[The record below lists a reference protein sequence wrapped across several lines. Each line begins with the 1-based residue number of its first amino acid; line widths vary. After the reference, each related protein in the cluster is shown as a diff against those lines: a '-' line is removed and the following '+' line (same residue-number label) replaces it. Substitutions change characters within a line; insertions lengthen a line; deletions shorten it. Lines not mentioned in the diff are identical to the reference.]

1 MLGLTAVVF
10 CGCRTERLTS
20 APGRIKNPVMHKNT
34 DESLVKPYILP
45 DVLLSRTGK
54 KIENAFDWVHIRR
67 PELLELYK
75 KEMYGYLPLRPDRT
89 EYEIISVKDDALNN
103 TAVRKEI
110 KLTFSM
116 NGKKHS
122 FVMLLYIPKN
132 AVAPVP
138 VFVGLNF
145 KGNHTVTP
153 EKDVLMTGRN
163 VDGKLIEKR
172 RSRHIKRFYIEETV
186 KRGFATATVCY
197 HDVYPDN
204 KDENSWR
211 KSVYNLFY
219 ADESNEKFHTHA
231 SAISAWAWG
240 MSRMLDCLEGEKM
253 IDCSNA
259 FVHGLSRL
267 GKAALWAGANDTR
280 FKLVISNESGC
291 CGAAL
296 ARRDFGETL
305 EIITHYFPHWFVS
318 SFKKYVHREN
328 ELPFDQHC
336 LAALIAPRYLAIGSA
351 EEDLHADPKGE
362 FLSGAHAGRV
372 YKLFGV
378 ETYNENTPHPV
389 GSHIT
394 GAVSY
399 HIRSGVHDQNLA
411 DWEHYWKIADKIRK

>member
-1 MLGLTAVVF
+1 MLGVTTIAF
-10 CGCRTERLTS
+10 CGCQAERL
-20 APGRIKNPVMHKNT
+20 APAVSEIKNPVMHKNT
-34 DESLVKPYILP
+34 DESLVPPYVLP
-45 DVLLSRTGK
+45 DVLQSRTGK
-54 KIENAFDWVHIRR
+54 KIDNAFDWMHIRR

-75 KEMYGYLPLRPDRT
+75 KEMYGYLPPRPVKT
-89 EYEIISVKDDALNN
+89 EYETLSVKNDALNN

-116 NGKKHS
+116 HDKTHS

-132 AVAPVP
+132 ISAPAP

-153 EKDVLMTGRN
+153 EKDVLMTGRS
-163 VDGKLIEKR
+163 VDGKLVEKR
-172 RSRHIKRFYIEETV
+172 RSRHINRFHIEETI
-186 KRGFATATVCY
+186 KRGYATATVCY
-197 HDVYPDN
+197 YDVYPDS

-211 KSVYNLFY
+211 KSVYNLFF
-219 ADESNEKFHTHA
+219 ANESNEEFHSHA

-240 MSRMLDCLEGEKM
+240 MSRMLDCLESEKM

-267 GKAALWAGANDTR
+267 GKASLWAGANDTR

-296 ARRDFGETL
+296 ARRDFGETV

-318 SFKKYVHREN
+318 SFKKYARREN

-351 EEDLHADPKGE
+351 EEDLHADPYGE
-362 FLSGAHAGRV
+362 FLSGAHAGAV
-372 YKLFGV
+372 YKLFGID
-378 ETYNENTPHPV
+378 TYTVDTPRPV
-389 GSHIT
+389 NSHIT
-394 GAVSY
+394 GAISY
-399 HIRSGVHDQNLA
+399 HIRSGVHDQNLD
-411 DWEHYWKIADKIRK
+411 DWKHYWKIADKIK

>member
-1 MLGLTAVVF
+1 MY
-10 CGCRTERLTS
+10 
-20 APGRIKNPVMHKNT
+20 KNE
-34 DESLVKPYILP
+34 DESMVGAYTLP
-45 DVLLSRTGK
+45 EVLECSDGK
-54 KIENAFDWVHIRR
+54 IIDNAFDWVHIRR
-67 PELLELYK
+67 PEILEIYK
-75 KEMYGYLPLRPDRT
+75 NTMYGYLPVRPDKT
-89 EYEIISVKDDALNN
+89 EFEVVSEKNDALNN

-116 NGKKHS
+116 NGKTHS

-132 AVAPVP
+132 LSAPAP

-145 KGNHTVTP
+145 RGNHTVTP
-153 EKDVLMTGRN
+153 ENDVIMTGKTL
-163 VDGKLIEKR
+163 DGEFVESR
-172 RSRHIKRFYIEETV
+172 RSIHINRCCFEETV
-186 KRGFATATVCY
+186 KRGYATATVCY
-197 HDVYPDN
+197 HDVYPDS

-253 IDCSNA
+253 IDCSKA
-259 FVHGLSRL
+259 FVYGLSRL
-267 GKAALWAGANDTR
+267 GKAALWTGANDTR
-280 FKLVISNESGC
+280 FKMVISNESGC

-296 ARRDFGETL
+296 LRRDFGENV

-318 SFKKYVHREN
+318 SFAQYACREA
-328 ELPFDQHC
+328 EIPFDQHW
-336 LAALIAPRYLAIGSA
+336 LISLIAPRYAAIGSA

-362 FLSGAHAGRV
+362 FLAGAHAGAV
-372 YKLFGV
+372 YKLFGI

-411 DWEHYWKIADKIRK
+411 DWEHYWKIAEKFKDR